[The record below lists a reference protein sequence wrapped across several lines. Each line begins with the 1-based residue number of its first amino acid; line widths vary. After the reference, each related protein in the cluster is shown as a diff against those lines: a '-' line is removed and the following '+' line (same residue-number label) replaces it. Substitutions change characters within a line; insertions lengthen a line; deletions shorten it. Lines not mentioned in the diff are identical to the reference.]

1 MKHPLALSL
10 LLTAALAP
18 SPAARAQAP
27 KWPAITQQAK
37 PWTRWWWQGS
47 AVNPQ
52 DLSRLL
58 TQYQQ
63 AGLGGVEITT
73 IYGVK
78 GAEKE
83 FINFLSPR
91 WVDMLTHTFTEA
103 GRLGLGVDMAQASG
117 WPFGGPWVTPADA
130 CKYVAYQTYA
140 VPGGGQL
147 AEPVRYV
154 QKPMMR
160 AVGQPM
166 DLKTMQQP
174 VAKNPDLQL
183 HAFDQVRFEVP
194 LPLQTLMAY
203 SDKGQTLDLTG
214 KVGADGKL
222 GWTAPAGA
230 GWTLYAVFQGW
241 HGKQVERAGPG
252 GEGDVIDH
260 FSKTATDNYLRHFDE
275 AFKGRDIKPLR
286 AFFNDSYEVDDAQGE
301 GNWTPQLF
309 QEFQKRR
316 GYDLRQ
322 HLPALFGRAAAD
334 QNQRVLSDY
343 RETISELLLENYTR
357 TWHAWAQK
365 HDALI
370 RNQAHGSPAN
380 ILDLYAATDIPET
393 EGEDLLRLKFAS
405 SAAHV
410 TGKPLTSSESATWE
424 NDHFLSKLSDVKKAM
439 DRMLLGGINHTFYHG
454 TNYSPQAAAWPGWLF
469 YAAVHFNPN
478 NSFWQDF
485 GQLNRYVARCQSF
498 LQAGQPSNDVLLYL
512 PIYDSFAQPNKVPA
526 AADADRAKLLLQH
539 YDGIDHGFKGM
550 TVGQTGEAL
559 LRRGYGFDFIS
570 DLQLQG
576 VKGSGKNLQTS
587 GGTAYQTVLVP
598 AARLMPLSTLQQL
611 VKLAQGGAT
620 VVFQDQLPQDVPG
633 LGNLEARRA
642 AFKKLLGQFKLSAA
656 SAAGVQQ
663 AAVGKGRVLVGPD
676 VDALLAAAGVQRE
689 TLVDQGLE
697 FVRRRHAKGHYYF
710 VANWG
715 EQALAGW
722 VPLRTAAKAVSLYNP
737 MTAQLGVAATRPGAQ
752 GQPEVYVQL
761 APGEACILETN
772 EAAVTGPAYAYQ
784 RPAGAP
790 QPLQGSWSIRFESG
804 GPELPAPVET
814 RELASWTSFGE
825 AARKFSGT
833 ASYTTTF
840 APPAGATA
848 DGWLLDLGR
857 VGESARVQLNGQ
869 DLGTLIGPSYQVFVP
884 KEQLKASNTLTV
896 HVSNGMANRIIDMDQ
911 RGVEWKNFYN
921 VNMAAKLKENRN
933 EKGLFTAAKWEPK
946 ASGLIGPVTL
956 TPTSTR
962 AEKLQ

>member
-1 MKHPLALSL
+1 MKRLLPL
-10 LLTAALAP
+10 LLAALAQA
-18 SPAARAQAP
+18 PAQAQAP
-27 KWPAITQQAK
+27 KWPDITQQHK

-47 AVNPQ
+47 AVNRQ

-58 TQYQQ
+58 TEYQQ

-83 FINFLSPR
+83 FINFLSPQ
-91 WVDMLTHTFTEA
+91 WLDMLTHTFTEA

-117 WPFGGPWVTPADA
+117 WPFGGPWVKPEDA
-130 CKYVAYQTYA
+130 CKYLAYRTYA
-140 VPGGGQL
+140 VKGGEVL
-147 AEPVRYV
+147 TEPVGYT

-160 AVGQPM
+160 AVGLPM
-166 DLKTMQQP
+166 DVKTMQQP
-174 VAKNPDLQL
+174 VARNPDLQL

-203 SDKGQTLDLTG
+203 SDQGQTLDLTG
-214 KVGADGKL
+214 KVGPDGKL
-222 GWTAPAGA
+222 SWTAPAGA
-230 GWTLYAVFQGW
+230 GWTLYAIFQGW

-260 FSKTATDNYLRHFDE
+260 FSRGATDNYLRYFDE

-309 QEFQKRR
+309 QEFQRRR

-322 HLPALFGRAAAD
+322 HLPALLGKAAD
-334 QNQRVLSDY
+334 DENQRVLSDY

-410 TGKPLTSSESATWE
+410 TGKPLTSAETATWE
-424 NDHFLSKLSDVKKAM
+424 NDHFLSSLGDVKKAV
-439 DRMLLGGINHTFYHG
+439 DRMLLGGVNHVFYHG
-454 TNYSPQAAAWPGWLF
+454 TNYSPQRAAWPGWLF

-478 NSFWQDF
+478 NSFWPDF
-485 GQLNRYVARCQSF
+485 GQLNRYAARCQSF
-498 LQAGQPSNDVLLYL
+498 LQAGQPAHDVLLYL
-512 PIYDSFAQPNKVPA
+512 PIYDSYAQRAKLPA
-526 AADADRAKLLLQH
+526 TAEPDRAKLLLQH
-539 YDGIDHGFKGM
+539 YDGITHGFKGLP
-550 TVGQTGEAL
+550 VGETGETL
-559 LRRGYGFDFIS
+559 LKRGYGFDFIS
-570 DLQLQG
+570 DLQLLG
-576 VKGSGKNLQTS
+576 VKNAGRGLQTS
-587 GGTAYQTVLVP
+587 AGTSYQTVLVP
-598 AARLMPLSTLQQL
+598 AARLMPLPTLQQL
-611 VKLAQGGAT
+611 LKLAKGGAT
-620 VVFQDQLPQDVPG
+620 VVFQGQLPQDVPG
-633 LGNLEARRA
+633 LGALDTRRA
-642 AFKKLLGQFKLSAA
+642 AFKKLIGQLKLSA
-656 SAAGVQQ
+656 GPGGGQQ
-663 AAVGKGRVLVGPD
+663 AAVGKGRVLVGAD
-676 VDALLAAAGVQRE
+676 VDGLLTAAGVQRE

-710 VANWG
+710 VTNWG
-715 EQALAGW
+715 DKPLMGW
-722 VPLRTAAKAVSLYNP
+722 VPLRTAAKSVAQYNP
-737 MTAQLGVAATRPGAQ
+737 MTEKLGLAATRPGAA
-752 GQPEVYVQL
+752 GQPEVYLQL

-772 EAAVTGPAYAYQ
+772 EAAISGPAYAYQ

-790 QPLQGSWSIRFESG
+790 QPLQGSWSVQFLTG
-804 GPELPAPVET
+804 GPELPAKVDT
-814 RELASWTSFGE
+814 RELASWTTFGE

-833 ASYTTTF
+833 ARYTTTF
-840 APPAGATA
+840 AAPGGAA

-869 DLGTLIGPSYQVFVP
+869 DLGTLIGPSYQVFIP
-884 KEQLKASNTLTV
+884 REQLKASNTLTV
-896 HVSNGMANRIIDMDQ
+896 QVSNGMANRIIDMDK
-911 RGVEWKNFYN
+911 RGVEWKRFYN
-921 VNMAAKLKENRN
+921 VNVAAKLKENRD
-933 EKGLFTAAKWEPK
+933 EKGLFTAAKWEPRP
-946 ASGLIGPVTL
+946 SGLLGPVTL

-962 AEKLQ
+962 VEKVQ